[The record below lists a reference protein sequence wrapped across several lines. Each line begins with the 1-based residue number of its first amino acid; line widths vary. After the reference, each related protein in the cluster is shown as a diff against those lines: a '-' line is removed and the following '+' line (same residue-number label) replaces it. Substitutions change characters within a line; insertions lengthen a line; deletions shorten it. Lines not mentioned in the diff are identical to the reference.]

1 MAWVFLQETVIEI
14 EVIERNPAP
23 SLADEFDHKDWVS
36 SVHIN
41 SHWWVV
47 AIVPRKI
54 RMSIYGVLTLGHSS
68 KRLETLS
75 LSKEQRYNSY

>member
-14 EVIERNPAP
+14 EVVERNPAP
-23 SLADEFDHKDWVS
+23 SLADEFDHKDWVG

-47 AIVPRKI
+47 AIAIVCK
-54 RMSIYGVLTLGHSS
+54 
-68 KRLETLS
+68 
-75 LSKEQRYNSY
+75 